1 MNSFRN
7 ASVSDLRMQRVL
19 HVDYIVTREPRS
31 DYVVVVVV
39 IQSLSKIDPAA
50 RG

>member
-31 DYVVVVVV
+31 DYVVVV
-39 IQSLSKIDPAA
+39 IQSLPKIDPAA